1 MRRLA
6 LLLAATGFALLLVVG
21 CQSDGPAGP
30 AVVPPVNTHIVD
42 VVFNAVGGN
51 NQTGAVGRELPAA
64 LVAKLTDM
72 NGNPIVGYAVNWVIL
87 EGGGAV
93 SSVTTETDEHGE
105 TMNSWTLGPE
115 PGTNAVEVRSMNPL
129 IGQELTH
136 GTFIAS
142 GVASAQ
148 N

>member
-21 CQSDGPAGP
+21 CQSDGPVGP
-30 AVVPPVNTHIVD
+30 AAVPPSSTDIVD
-42 VVFNAVGGN
+42 VVFSHVGGN
-51 NQTGAVGRELPAA
+51 NQTGAVGRELPVA

-72 NGNPIVGYAVNWVIL
+72 NGNPIVGYAVDWVIL
-87 EGGGAV
+87 EGAGAV
-93 SSVTTETDEHGE
+93 SLATTVTDERGE
-105 TMNSWTLGPE
+105 TRNSWTLGPE
-115 PGTNAVEVRSMNPL
+115 PGTNAVEVRSMNPSS
-129 IGQELTH
+129 GQELTH
-136 GTFIAS
+136 GTFIAT

>member
-1 MRRLA
+1 MRKPA

-21 CQSDGPAGP
+21 CQSDGPVGP
-30 AVVPPVNTHIVD
+30 AVVPPLNTDIVD

-51 NQTGAVGRELPAA
+51 NQTGAVGRELPVA
-64 LVAKLTDM
+64 LVVKLTDM

-93 SSVTTETDEHGE
+93 SPATTETDERGE
-105 TMNSWTLGPE
+105 TISSWTLGPE
-115 PGTNAVEVRSMNPL
+115 PGRNAVEVRSMSL
-129 IGQELTH
+129 FTGEELTH
-136 GTFIAS
+136 GTFIAT

>member
-1 MRRLA
+1 MRKPA
-6 LLLAATGFALLLVVG
+6 LLLATTGFALLLVVG
-21 CQSDGPAGP
+21 CQSGGPVGP
-30 AVVPPVNTHIVD
+30 AVVPPINTDIVD

-51 NQTGAVGRELPAA
+51 NQTGAVGRELPVA

-72 NGNPIVGYAVNWVIL
+72 NGNPMVGYAVNWVIL

-93 SSVTTETDEHGE
+93 SSATTETDERGE
-105 TMNSWTLGPE
+105 TRTSWTLGPE
-115 PGTNAVEVRSMNPL
+115 PGRNAVEVRSMNPWS
-129 IGQELTH
+129 GQELTH
-136 GTFIAS
+136 GTFIAT